1 MEKLTIRPLTMDDYD
16 AILVEWWK
24 EWEWTPPTRAFLPV
38 DGTGG
43 VIVYDGDTPI
53 CAGFMYMTNSKVSW
67 VDWIISSRKYTKKP
81 MRQEAIMLLVSTL
94 TEISKN
100 LGNEYCYA
108 LIKNKSLIDTYKEI
122 GYTKGDEYVGEM
134 IKIL

>member
-1 MEKLTIRPLTMDDYD
+1 
-16 AILVEWWK
+16 
-24 EWEWTPPTRAFLPV
+24 
-38 DGTGG
+38 
-43 VIVYDGDTPI
+43 
-53 CAGFMYMTNSKVSW
+53 MYMTNSKVSW

-81 MRQEAIMLLVSTL
+81 MRKEAIMLLVSTL

-122 GYTKGDEYVGEM
+122 GYVKGDEYVGEM

>member
-1 MEKLTIRPLTMDDYD
+1 MEDYD
-16 AILVEWWK
+16 TILVEWWK
-24 EWEWTPPTRAFLPV
+24 EWEWIPPTRAFLP
-38 DGTGG
+38 DEGTGG

-81 MRQEAIMLLVSTL
+81 MRKEAIMLLVSTL

-122 GYTKGDEYVGEM
+122 GYVKGDEYVGEM